1 MLDTLP
7 LPHAHHEPPVS
18 PVHRRPFRVLDVV
31 RRLAR
36 AVPPL
41 LVFSALAGVFAWGHR
56 TGWAIPKFSSI
67 AWEKLAEKDDWCNEH
82 NVPESTCVECNP
94 DLLPR
99 TKSFGWCKTHGVH
112 DCPLCHPEVAQVS
125 KRPVVTDADL
135 DRAKR
140 SLEFTDRPVN
150 ESRCR
155 LHTRRIQFASHE
167 AAEKAGIEVEPVWTG
182 PVVEVVG
189 GNGEIVY
196 DQTRTARLSTRVPG
210 TMFRAYKQVGD
221 RVREGEVVGLV
232 DAADVGRA
240 KAEFLR
246 ALVQVRLKAR
256 VLTNYHAVGE
266 GVVPGRTV
274 LEYETLLS
282 EARIS
287 LATAQQALT
296 NLGVPVAPESL
307 EKVPED
313 QLAAK
318 LHFLGLPKS
327 VADTLDPKTASG
339 NLLPLFAPFDGVVA
353 SRDVVAGEVVDMT
366 KVLFVVVDPRKMWV
380 NLDLRLEDMTAVT
393 LGQPV
398 RFRPDGAKMEA
409 VGTVAWVSGEADHK
423 TRTVRVRAVLDNGDG
438 RLRANTFGA
447 GRVILRD
454 EKEIVVVPTG
464 AVHWEGCC
472 HVVFVRNKD
481 YLTDGSPKVF
491 HVRTVR
497 VGANTDKQTEII
509 AGVLPGEVVAV
520 RGSAALRAE
529 LLKNNLGEGCD
540 CCKK

>member
-1 MLDTLP
+1 MIDTLP
-7 LPHAHHEPPVS
+7 PPPAHHEPPVS
-18 PVHRRPFRVLDVV
+18 PGHRRPSRVLGVV

-36 AVPPL
+36 TAPPV
-41 LVFSALAGVFAWGHR
+41 LVFSILAGLLVWGHR
-56 TGWAIPKFSSI
+56 TGWTIPKFSS
-67 AWEKLAEKDDWCNEH
+67 LAGEGAAGKDDWCNEH
-82 NVPESTCVECNP
+82 NVPESACVECNP
-94 DLLPR
+94 ELLPR
-99 TKSFGWCKTHGVH
+99 PESFGWCRTHGVH
-112 DCPLCHPEVAQVS
+112 DCPLCHPEVAQVGM
-125 KRPVVTDADL
+125 RPVVTDADL

-140 SLEFTDRPVN
+140 ALEFTDRPEN
-150 ESRCR
+150 ASRCR
-155 LHTRRIQFASHE
+155 LHTRRIQYATHE
-167 AAEKAGIEVEPVWTG
+167 AVERAGIEVEPVWTG
-182 PVVEVVG
+182 PVVEAAG
-189 GNGEIVY
+189 GSGEIVY

-210 TMFRAYKQVGD
+210 IMFRAYKQVGD

-240 KAEFLR
+240 KAEFLH
-246 ALVQVRLKAR
+246 AFVQVRLKLR
-256 VLTNYHAVGE
+256 VVEGLRSSN
-266 GVVPGRTV
+266 GVVPGRAV
-274 LEYETLLS
+274 AEAEAAVS
-282 EARIS
+282 EARIR
-287 LATAQQALT
+287 LTTARQALT
-296 NLGVPVAPESL
+296 NLGMPVAPEDM

-313 QLAAK
+313 QLATR
-318 LHFLGLPKS
+318 LHFLGLPQS
-327 VADTLDPKTASG
+327 LADTLDPKTTTG

-353 SRDVVAGEVVDMT
+353 SRDVVAGEVVEMT
-366 KVLFVVVDPRKMWV
+366 KVLFVVVDPRKVWA
-380 NLDLRLEDMTAVT
+380 NLDLRSEDVTAVA

-398 RFRPDGAKMEA
+398 RFLPDGAKAEA
-409 VGTVAWVSGEADHK
+409 AGTVQWVSGEADHK

-454 EKEIVVVPTG
+454 EKEVVVVPSG

-481 YLTDGSPKVF
+481 YLKDGSPKLF

-497 VGANTDKQTEII
+497 TGAKTDTQTEII

>member
-1 MLDTLP
+1 M
-7 LPHAHHEPPVS
+7 S
-18 PVHRRPFRVLDVV
+18 PAPRPSRVPGVL
-31 RRLAR
+31 RLLAR

-41 LVFSALAGVFAWGHR
+41 FVFTVLGGLLAWGHR
-56 TGWAIPKFSSI
+56 TGWAIPKFPSL
-67 AWEKLAEKDDWCNEH
+67 AGEKAAAKDDWCNEH
-82 NVPESTCVECNP
+82 NVPESVCVECNP

-112 DCPLCHPEVAQVS
+112 DCPLCHPEVAQVN
-125 KRPVVTDADL
+125 KRPVVTEADL

-140 SLEFTDRPVN
+140 SLHFTERPEN
-150 ESRCR
+150 ASRCS
-155 LHTRRIQFASHE
+155 LHKRRIQFATHE
-167 AAEKAGIEVEPVWTG
+167 AVEKAGIEVEPVWPG
-182 PVVEVVG
+182 PVVEAVG
-189 GNGEIVY
+189 GSGEIVY

-240 KAEFLR
+240 KAEFLH
-246 ALVQVRLKAR
+246 ALVQFRLKVR
-256 VLTNYHAVGE
+256 VMERLNSASGAVPERAVIEGE
-266 GVVPGRTV
+266 VA
-274 LEYETLLS
+274 LS
-282 EARIS
+282 ESRIRLTTS
-287 LATAQQALT
+287 QQALT
-296 NLGVPVAPESL
+296 NLGMPVAPEDL

-327 VADTLDPKTASG
+327 LADTLDAKTTTG
-339 NLLPLFAPFDGVVA
+339 NLLPLVAPFDGMVA

-366 KVLFVVVDPRKMWV
+366 KVLFVVVDSRKMWG
-380 NLDLRLEDMTAVT
+380 NLDLRLEDMKAVA

-398 RFRPDGAKMEA
+398 RFLPDGAKTEA
-409 VGTVAWVSGEADHK
+409 AGTVAWVSGEADHK
-423 TRTVRVRAVLDNGDG
+423 TRTVRVRAVLDNDAG
-438 RLRANTFGA
+438 RLRANTFGT

-454 EKEIVVVPTG
+454 EKEVVVVPTG

-481 YLTDGSPKVF
+481 YFKDGSPKVF

-497 VGANTDKQTEII
+497 VGARTDKQTEII
-509 AGVLPGEVVAV
+509 AGVLPGEEVAV
-520 RGSAALRAE
+520 KGSAALRAE
-529 LLKNNLGEGCD
+529 LLKNRLGEGCD